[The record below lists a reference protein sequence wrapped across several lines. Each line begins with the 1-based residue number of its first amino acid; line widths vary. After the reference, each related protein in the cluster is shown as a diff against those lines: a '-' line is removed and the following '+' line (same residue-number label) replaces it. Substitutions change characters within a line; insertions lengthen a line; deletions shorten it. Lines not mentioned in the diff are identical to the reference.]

1 MATLVT
7 NLVNNATVTSSILG
21 SALSTTASLALIG
34 GVMPSTKWRNK
45 IIRDRLV
52 RNAIKPKATP
62 TLSDIIEPNLIPHTQ
77 IPMVSNAGRAYNSGI
92 MTMSTIGN
100 QVIRETQ
107 RKARDSFLMES
118 IYTPLGLPHLK
129 ISEEL
134 NDGTKPLSLNPKRKK
149 PNVKAWILNTM
160 EEPYKYIEFQTKP
173 SNIKVNPQTN
183 WATIRSM
190 GRNLPMYH
198 YTGAEDTIEI
208 NISWYQDNKQHAD
221 DVLNKCRI
229 LESWS
234 KANGYLSSP
243 PLLQIVLGDGE
254 GPFEGQYFILY
265 SASYEL
271 THFGVFQYK
280 DQKRSSSKDPNIA
293 SEVKYYP
300 VIARQSLVFKRV
312 MDTNPTWDDIIP
324 NEKVQHTSGVKTDNY
339 QESQK
344 QTAVLKNDY
353 PSIVPTV
360 TDIPNTPIT

>member
-62 TLSDIIEPNLIPHTQ
+62 TLNDIIEPNLIPHTQ
-77 IPMVSNAGRAYNSGI
+77 IPI
-92 MTMSTIGN
+92 
-100 QVIRETQ
+100 VIRETQ

-129 ISEEL
+129 ISEEI
-134 NDGTKPLSLNPKRKK
+134 NDGTQPLSLNPKRKK

-208 NISWYQDNKQHAD
+208 NISWYQDNKQYAD

-254 GPFEGQYFILY
+254 GPFDGQYFILY

-280 DQKRSSSKDPNIA
+280 DQKRSSQRDQDIA
-293 SEVKYYP
+293 SDVKYFP

-312 MDTNPTWDDIIP
+312 MDTNPTWNDIIP

>member
-7 NLVNNATVTSSILG
+7 NLVNNTTVTSSIIG
-21 SALSTTASLALIG
+21 SALSTTASLALTG

-52 RNAIKPKATP
+52 RNALKPKATP
-62 TLSDIIEPNLIPHTQ
+62 TINDIIEPNLIPHTQ
-77 IPMVSNAGRAYNSGI
+77 TPLVSSAGRTYKSGI
-92 MTMSTIGN
+92 MTMSTVGN

-107 RKARDSFLMES
+107 QKARDSFLVES
-118 IYTPLGLPHLK
+118 IYTPLSIPKLK
-129 ISEEL
+129 ITEESS
-134 NDGTKPLSLNPKRKK
+134 DGTKPLDITPKRKK
-149 PNVKAWILNTM
+149 PFVKAYILNTM
-160 EEPYKYIEFQTKP
+160 EEPYKYVEFQTRP

-208 NISWYQDNKQHAD
+208 NISWYQDNKQYAD

-234 KANGYLSSP
+234 KANGYLNSP

-254 GPFEGQYFILY
+254 GPFDGQYFILY

-271 THFGVFQYK
+271 THFGVFQYE
-280 DQKRSSSKDPNIA
+280 DQDKHPSNRDELGSQ
-293 SEVKYYP
+293 VKYYP
-300 VIARQSLVFKRV
+300 VIARQSLIFKRV
-312 MDTNPTWDDIIP
+312 MDTNPTWEDIIP

-339 QESQK
+339 RESVKRVDQME
-344 QTAVLKNDY
+344 NNY
-353 PSIVPTV
+353 PAI
-360 TDIPNTPIT
+360 IPLVSNTPIQLS

>member
-52 RNAIKPKATP
+52 RNA
-62 TLSDIIEPNLIPHTQ
+62 
-77 IPMVSNAGRAYNSGI
+77 GRTYNSGI
-92 MTMSTIGN
+92 MIVSTIGN

-129 ISEEL
+129 ISEEI

-208 NISWYQDNKQHAD
+208 NISWYQDNKQYAD

-254 GPFEGQYFILY
+254 GPFDGQYFILY

-280 DQKRSSSKDPNIA
+280 DQKRSSSKDQDIA
-293 SEVKYYP
+293 SDVKYYP

-312 MDTNPTWDDIIP
+312 MDTNPTWNDIIP
-324 NEKVQHTSGVKTDNY
+324 NEKVQHTSGVKTDNS

-344 QTAVLKNDY
+344 QTAVLKNNY